1 MGLEPGSAQFQFVFL
16 NLELRDEVQA
26 RWVWSQKFGG
36 NQHFL
41 EQVRARL
48 ELVSGGGYQT
58 SQGPWTLREVLGL
71 VLGEERGLVKM

>member
-71 VLGEERGLVKM
+71 CWVKSVGL